1 MANEIEITKV
11 QIVIRKFLWHIQDA
25 LETPEKAFEFLQRF
39 AKTLQFQE
47 LYDNPDSY
55 ASMILAE
62 ARSFNDKKKRNAQI
76 KYVREELSKQGI
88 KNPTQDQIEEKWL
101 EMYGMEK
108 TGDASDSDAED
119 GTAAGKNPGT
129 AARDNVSK
137 TKKAR
142 ANEKQPLHSERDA
155 GAESRIIFKAP
166 TKEELYDYCAEHGI
180 DQADARDCWEM
191 CESRQWADRDGVQIN
206 DWKGFVK
213 GFCNSRKRKRSA

>member
-1 MANEIEITKV
+1 M
-11 QIVIRKFLWHIQDA
+11 
-25 LETPEKAFEFLQRF
+25 
-39 AKTLQFQE
+39 FQE
-47 LYDNPDSY
+47 LEANPDPY
-55 ASMILAE
+55 ALAIICE
-62 ARSFNDKKKRNAQI
+62 AKSFNDSQKRKQQMRWVKNDLEKK
-76 KYVREELSKQGI
+76 GI
-88 KNPTQDQIEEKWL
+88 KNPTQAQLDERWL

-119 GTAAGKNPGT
+119 GTAAGENPGT
-129 AARDNVSK
+129 AARANVSK